1 MANDTPRPTIRAI
14 ETRYAGHLFRSRLEA
29 RWAVFFDALS
39 IEWQYEPQG
48 FVIHDM
54 GDEQRPYLPD
64 FFLPRQRIWVE
75 VKGAAER
82 AEFGLYAAACDA
94 WSASHL
100 PHVTDDADKRL
111 GSGLLVLGE
120 VPKPGIRWAH
130 PMFRHHKGVNISYG
144 EWRKDWEGSPARF
157 EVLPLSSGIGTGST
171 YISSSN
177 EWDAIPLHGFAC
189 GGMQTWP
196 SWEDTVLTFVQRAH
210 VSAALTA
217 AREARFEHGE
227 APRITSPR
235 ITPPRLDPP
244 RLG

>member
-1 MANDTPRPTIRAI
+1 MTGTRA
-14 ETRYAGHLFRSRLEA
+14 GKMQ
-29 RWAVFFDALS
+29 WPGAV
-39 IEWQYEPQG
+39 
-48 FVIHDM
+48 
-54 GDEQRPYLPD
+54 
-64 FFLPRQRIWVE
+64 
-75 VKGAAER
+75 GAAP
-82 AEFGLYAAACDA
+82 AV
-94 WSASHL
+94 AS
-100 PHVTDDADKRL
+100 P
-111 GSGLLVLGE
+111 S
-120 VPKPGIRWAH
+120 VP
-130 PMFRHHKGVNISYG
+130 
-144 EWRKDWEGSPARF
+144 
-157 EVLPLSSGIGTGST
+157 T